1 MPLLLFLLEVIGKI
15 FKYSPTIPTWL
26 TMYKEAKVL
35 GLTRISVNFQTRI
48 PMDAVRV
55 LKVKVGDKVV
65 WNLEGGKV
73 VVEKA

>member
-1 MPLLLFLLEVIGKI
+1 MD
-15 FKYSPTIPTWL
+15 
-26 TMYKEAKVL
+26 KEAKAL

-65 WNLEGGKV
+65 WKLEGGKV